1 MSALTLDA
9 REESM
14 ELSPYL
20 DDVLPHGMA
29 ADLKLLMAEMMHLVD
44 LWNMIEAFREN
55 AFHSLEP
62 LAEVSLARTQTLV
75 TSVYYQ
81 LNKRLPPTQQVDL
94 GQCVS
99 LLLHW
104 LLATYDPEQTGLLRV
119 LSLKVSLSIMCA
131 GKMVDKLR
139 YLFSLLA
146 DSGGHLMPGR
156 FAHFLE
162 EALALPASVLESP
175 TFHYTESL
183 PAAIFDHSRFM
194 QE

>member
-1 MSALTLDA
+1 NDALNQDTCAHA
-9 REESM
+9 R
-14 ELSPYL
+14 
-20 DDVLPHGMA
+20 A
-29 ADLKLLMAEMMHLVD
+29 AVPRAVHLVD

-104 LLATYDPEQTGLLRV
+104 LLATYDPEQTGHLRV

-183 PAAIFDHSRFM
+183 PAAIFDH
-194 QE
+194 

>member
-1 MSALTLDA
+1 MLQPPSKATFFLVSPENQNLDVIRFA
-9 REESM
+9 SYRT
-14 ELSPYL
+14 
-20 DDVLPHGMA
+20 A
-29 ADLKLLMAEMMHLVD
+29 CKLRFIQKRTQLHLVD

-104 LLATYDPEQTGLLRV
+104 LLATYDP
-119 LSLKVSLSIMCA
+119 
-131 GKMVDKLR
+131 
-139 YLFSLLA
+139 
-146 DSGGHLMPGR
+146 
-156 FAHFLE
+156 
-162 EALALPASVLESP
+162 
-175 TFHYTESL
+175 
-183 PAAIFDHSRFM
+183 
-194 QE
+194 